1 MTPGRTNSMPLTAPT
16 LPADDRQDAVPPTQ
30 QSARFLYL
38 YALAAAGGAVAYV
51 PFLTILLPVR
61 VSSLV
66 GEDAVSVLAYTAFA
80 GATAASLANIAFGWL
95 SDRTGDRRPWIVAGL
110 VLSCLLLLSVR
121 TATSVPVLIGVI
133 VLWQICLNMMLAP
146 LAAWAGDLVPDSQ
159 KGLLGGLLSFAPA
172 LGALSGALVTLP
184 AMASPDERLGLVA
197 AMVVGLVM
205 PALLFGAPRPMP
217 QLMASREPE
226 IADESKAAAGGTAVA
241 RMWLARLLV
250 QIAEAMLFAYLLL
263 WFRSIEPGYSDNDT
277 ATLLFIVLGVGVP
290 LALLTG
296 RWSDRA
302 DRPIAPLA
310 LGAGIAAVGLLI
322 MALAPS
328 LTLAIAGYVVFGL
341 ASTVFLALHS
351 SQTLRVL
358 TKPRTRGRDLGL
370 FNLTNTVPSLIMPW
384 FALALV
390 PAFGFA
396 AIFLLLSGLAL
407 LACILLLSI
416 SRRT

>member
-1 MTPGRTNSMPLTAPT
+1 M
-16 LPADDRQDAVPPTQ
+16 RQ
-30 QSARFLYL
+30 SSRFLYL

-61 VSSLV
+61 VSTLA
-66 GEDAVSVLAYTAFA
+66 GDDAVSVLAYAAFA

-121 TATSVPVLIGVI
+121 TATSVPVLIAVI

-172 LGALSGALVTLP
+172 LGALSGAVVTLP
-184 AMASPDERLGLVA
+184 AMASPDERLALVA
-197 AMVVGLVM
+197 AMVVGLVV

-217 QLMASREPE
+217 QLMARREPE
-226 IADESKAAAGGTAVA
+226 EADERKAAAGGTAVA

-296 RWSDRA
+296 RWSDKA

-310 LGAGIAAVGLLI
+310 VTAGIAAVGLLA
-322 MALAPS
+322 MSLAPS

-358 TKPRTRGRDLGL
+358 TRPRTRGRDLGL

-390 PAFGFA
+390 PAFGFTA
-396 AIFLLLSGLAL
+396 LFLLLSGLAL
-407 LACILLLSI
+407 LACVLLLSI
-416 SRRT
+416 SRRA